1 MTSLPGGHRS
11 DNVSAPFARI
21 PVNPGAFLC
30 EVVMEENFKEFQ
42 GKDLDSA
49 IAEACEYF
57 DAPREKLEI
66 EILQDAKSG
75 IFGIVGARK
84 ARLRARR
91 AQLRET
97 VRTILSQ
104 GTEAPAAGAD
114 SPARARPGKKRKPQR
129 QESPVCGQEPIERDA
144 AAGDGASEEEA
155 RLAGAQDAS
164 VPPSPVP
171 SDDAPDADALK
182 TAEGDESDEGT
193 ETATPVAPLDEER
206 VRGAIDRAV
215 RELTRPI
222 VGPAVRIDIAFDS
235 GKARA
240 SIDCEEDPG
249 LLIGREGQTM
259 AALQY
264 LVSRIVSRDMGCAVF
279 VQLDVSEY
287 RRQQEDKLREIA
299 LALAEKV
306 RRSGRSC
313 STRPLSSYNRRIV
326 HLCLRDAEDV
336 QTRSIGEG
344 PLKRVVIARRRPER
358 GER

>member
-1 MTSLPGGHRS
+1 
-11 DNVSAPFARI
+11 
-21 PVNPGAFLC
+21 
-30 EVVMEENFKEFQ
+30 MEENFKEFQ

-49 IAEACEYF
+49 IAEACAYF

-91 AQLRET
+91 AQLREA

-104 GTEAPAAGAD
+104 GTEAPAAGVD
-114 SPARARPGKKRKPQR
+114 STAGARPGKKKRPPR
-129 QESPVCGQEPIERDA
+129 QESPVCGQESTGRDA
-144 AAGDGASEEEA
+144 AAGDGASEGEA
-155 RLAGAQDAS
+155 RLDEAQGAS

-171 SDDAPDADALK
+171 PDDANALK
-182 TAEGDESDEGT
+182 TAGDEPDEGT
-193 ETATPVAPLDEER
+193 ESATPVEHLDEER